1 MSERTVILERLIR
14 ALAPLA
20 LMGGTPM
27 ISLAY
32 PECNADMVVWK
43 HGLHQITVA
52 QVREARAA
60 IIAAGGLPKPTV
72 LRARGRFT

>member
-1 MSERTVILERLIR
+1 VSERTALSERLIR

-20 LMGGTPM
+20 MMAGAPL
-27 ISLAY
+27 ISLGF
-32 PECNADMVVWK
+32 PDCDPDMIVWK
-43 HGLHQITVA
+43 HGIRQITVA

-60 IIAAGGLPKPTV
+60 IIAAGGLPKSPA